1 MYIVAIAWLFTASLI
16 AISQAS
22 WIAGLLS
29 FFFWGLL
36 PLCLLLW
43 LIGTPAR
50 LRRKRETQ
58 SRNETSPA
66 SGKGDHP
73 ENRSGGSS

>member
-22 WIAGLLS
+22 LIAGLLS
-29 FFFWGLL
+29 FFFWGIV
-36 PLCLLLW
+36 PLSLLLW

-50 LRRKRETQ
+50 MRRKQLSQ
-58 SRNETSPA
+58 SRNETNPKQEDKERA
-66 SGKGDHP
+66 D
-73 ENRSGGSS
+73 